1 LYLSREAVVKQ
12 QGNSSEHPLQKQ
24 PADERIRQIKAN
36 QSMVDYVPGI
46 WSHSVMM
53 TRLDRLRRAML
64 DHNLD
69 FIALTPGP
77 SLYYLT
83 GLSFHLMERPV
94 LLLIPITEIPILVAP
109 ELEISKAERSRIP
122 LESVAYGERESDRL
136 EAFSRLPDLL
146 DGRIDRVGVEPTR
159 MRYLEMSLLQEA
171 FPQARVIPAGESVEN
186 LRLVKEPAELEAS
199 QKAVQ
204 IAEQALSAVLPRVHV
219 GMTELE
225 LANELVIQLLRHGS
239 ESEIPFAPIV
249 ASGPNSALPHATPSE
264 RSFQSGDLLII
275 DWGASYK
282 GYLSDLTRT
291 FAIGELNQDL
301 QQIYQVVL
309 EANRAARAA
318 VHPGQTC
325 AEIDRAARAVIQQAG
340 CGEQF
345 IHRTGHGLGLEAHEP
360 PYIRADNPQ
369 QLVQDMLF
377 TIEPGV
383 YLPEIGGVRI
393 EDDVSVTA
401 AAGRSLSSYSRELQ
415 ILG

>member
-1 LYLSREAVVKQ
+1 M
-12 QGNSSEHPLQKQ
+12 
-24 PADERIRQIKAN
+24 I
-36 QSMVDYVPGI
+36 
-46 WSHSVMM
+46 
-53 TRLDRLRRAML
+53 TRLERLRSAML
-64 DHNLD
+64 DHNLE

-94 LLLIPITEIPILVAP
+94 LLFIPTAETPILVAP

-122 LESVAYGERESDRL
+122 LVRVAYGERESDRL
-136 EAFSRLPDLL
+136 EAFARLSDLL
-146 DGRIDRVGVEPTR
+146 GEGVDRVGVEPTR
-159 MRYLEMSLLQEA
+159 MRYLEMSLLKGA
-171 FPQARVIPAGESVEN
+171 FPQAQVIPAGESVEN
-186 LRLVKEPAELEAS
+186 LRLMKEPAELEAS
-199 QKAVQ
+199 QKAVR
-204 IAEQALSAVLPRVHV
+204 IAEEALSAVLPLVHA

-225 LANELVIQLLRHGS
+225 LSNELVIQLLRHGS

-249 ASGPNSALPHATPSE
+249 ASGPNSALPHATPSK

-291 FAIGELNQDL
+291 FAIGELNHEL
-301 QQIYQVVL
+301 QHIHQVVL
-309 EANRAARAA
+309 EASRAARAA

-325 AEIDRAARAVIQQAG
+325 AAIDRAARAVIQEAG
-340 CGEQF
+340 FGEQF
-345 IHRTGHGLGLEAHEP
+345 IHRTGHGLGLEAHEA

-369 QLVQDMLF
+369 QLIQDMLF

-393 EDDVSVTA
+393 EDDVCVTA
-401 AAGRSLSSYSRELQ
+401 AGGRSLSSFSRELQ